1 MRCFQ
6 SLDVFAKMNTCV
18 NRNCKKNIFNKINIL
33 LKKFPKFSLDFI
45 LVSIVRLCLKNY
57 MRVKASYQLFEFS
70 YFPLFKK
77 NLGNCWPMG
86 GSRLESPLSSTIKKQ
101 SIHSRQ
107 RISRTPSFGYY
118 TPSGA
123 RGCYLVH
130 LLQFSFLVRIIAS
143 RFALLGIRFFASFP
157 IVRNQTMNYLCANEN
172 YSPPES
178 SGSMRNYFP

>member
-1 MRCFQ
+1 
-6 SLDVFAKMNTCV
+6 
-18 NRNCKKNIFNKINIL
+18 
-33 LKKFPKFSLDFI
+33 
-45 LVSIVRLCLKNY
+45 

-178 SGSMRNYFP
+178 SGSMRNYFPKVLFKIAAILRESFLFFSAPYFQLDRQVKLNSLSE